1 VAVAVNNY
9 FTFMDWKSA
18 VDAAKCCIA
27 KKQASQVAR
36 EANLM
41 GRCSDIDAEIQ
52 FLQSSLYLLSNYTY
66 GGDFNQITDA
76 EALELIQ
83 RINTMC
89 NCGDVDLYDVP
100 DACTIGA
107 ICVSGTYTEFGGD
120 SVNLVPQ
127 TVYPDLDCVYAF
139 DLYYPVEDKQIILSK
154 NGEDW
159 EMTNDGDVLDSR
171 ESVNGAYEFTIGLFD
186 YNITVSLGACG

>member
-1 VAVAVNNY
+1 VAVNNY

-41 GRCSDIDAEIQ
+41 GRCSDTDAEIQ

-66 GGDFNQITDA
+66 EGDFNQITDA

-100 DACTIGA
+100 EACSLTE
-107 ICVSGTYTEFGGD
+107 ICVEGTYQEYGGD
-120 SVNLVPQ
+120 PVFFGAQ
-127 TVYPDLDCVYAF
+127 TVYPSLDC
-139 DLYYPVEDKQIILSK
+139 
-154 NGEDW
+154 
-159 EMTNDGDVLDSR
+159 T
-171 ESVNGAYEFTIGLFD
+171 SVFTITAPTEIELVLEEGNNIWNLFID
-186 YNITVSLGACG
+186 GVVVDTNTTMVGTYNFDIGTFSYIVNVNEGTCE